1 MFFIKELSLIHTSTS
16 LAKGYKDIE
25 NKSNEIINNLKIN
38 NLESHIPEPSTNI
51 GFIDKKIK
59 IFFVK
64 ALIITISISF
74 ISCINNKNL
83 WGYKLAIDNA
93 QIKTGKNFGT
103 SKENIKS
110 LASEKN
116 QIDDKTSQEILG
128 SIKIIVDRYKP
139 YIDELKSSMINH
151 IISQSHYEVE
161 TYVSPRIHHNF

>member
-1 MFFIKELSLIHTSTS
+1 MSSYSIVVKKNKNKYIFFIKELSLIHTSTS

-38 NLESHIPEPSTNI
+38 NLETHIPEPSTNI

-59 IFFVK
+59 IFLVK

-74 ISCINNKNL
+74 IMILLTTKTFEGINS
-83 WGYKLAIDNA
+83 AIDNA
-93 QIKTGKNFGT
+93 QIKTGKEFWVPL
-103 SKENIKS
+103 KENIKS

-116 QIDDKTSQEILG
+116 QIDDKTSEEILD

-139 YIDELKSSMINH
+139 YIDELKNIND
-151 IISQSHYEVE
+151 
-161 TYVSPRIHHNF
+161 